1 MRHFTPLILG
11 LCLLGSCATVAPSG
25 ATAAS
30 APSIE
35 LERAPWIRSAHAQ
48 VVDSHVEVE
57 LVGAFPAFQS
67 RRAVTVEAV
76 DAVGHAST
84 PSRVSRRSETLDA
97 RFHRSAKSRLS
108 LALPQL
114 DGARLRAARLRRP
127 LIRSRSAGAASARAP
142 DRPSC
147 RRRDR

>member
-11 LCLLGSCATVAPSG
+11 LCLLGSCATVTPSG
-25 ATAAS
+25 AAVAS

-76 DAVGHAST
+76 DAAGQRLYTVTGVAALG
-84 PSRVSRRSETLDA
+84 TLDA

-114 DGARLRAARLRRP
+114 DGVAELRVL
-127 LIRSRSAGAASARAP
+127 AGR
-142 DRPSC
+142 
-147 RRRDR
+147 

>member
-1 MRHFTPLILG
+1 MRHFTPIVLG
-11 LCLLGSCATVAPSG
+11 LCLLGSCAAVAPSG
-25 ATAAS
+25 AAVAS
-30 APSIE
+30 TPAIQV
-35 LERAPWIRSAHAQ
+35 ERAPWIRSAHAQ

-76 DAVGHAST
+76 DAAGQRLFA
-84 PSRVSRRSETLDA
+84 VSGVAAQGTLDA

-114 DGARLRAARLRRP
+114 DGVAELRV
-127 LIRSRSAGAASARAP
+127 SAGR
-142 DRPSC
+142 
-147 RRRDR
+147 